1 MFLAI
6 FISLMSK
13 KTTHIFRSVTITFLM
28 VGFMAHLLVPF
39 SSQAKKTA
47 FTQWLN
53 HNVVSSGN
61 ESEVELRNTIKEL
74 PEQAGDFWLLVQE
87 ASELVA
93 SHRDHFKIP
102 VSSNNQAG
110 NQAESGWLIE
120 QWNMFQNQKSG
131 FNSVLVESLKVLSN
145 WIPQTLDISGIT
157 GHSDRHQFIIQKE
170 IFYSPFAVLS
180 GNLKPLISGISIN
193 AP

>member
-1 MFLAI
+1 MA
-6 FISLMSK
+6 
-13 KTTHIFRSVTITFLM
+13 
-28 VGFMAHLLVPF
+28 GFMAHLLVPY

-74 PEQAGDFWLLVQE
+74 PEQAGDFWILVQE

-93 SHRDHFKIP
+93 SNRDHFKIP
-102 VSSNNQAG
+102 VSTSNQT
-110 NQAESGWLIE
+110 ESHSKTGWLIE
-120 QWNMFQNQKSG
+120 QWNMFQDQKSG

-145 WIPQTLDISGIT
+145 WIPQTLGVSGIT
-157 GHSDRHQFIIQKE
+157 GNPARHQFIIHKE
-170 IFYSPFAVLS
+170 FIYSASDILACTIQ
-180 GNLKPLISGISIN
+180 PLASGISIN